1 MAPRLLNLRS
11 MPSSASREEAPTGGG
26 RCGEGPGPWG
36 HPEPGEDGGLCGEH
50 VSPKTWGRAPSPFAI
65 GSGAHRCLS
74 HAGTW
79 PPLFVATDNN
89 NKHRGNTCLR
99 RET

>member
-1 MAPRLLNLRS
+1 MERDLGLGVTQCL
-11 MPSSASREEAPTGGG
+11 GG
-26 RCGEGPGPWG
+26 
-36 HPEPGEDGGLCGEH
+36 DGGVHREH

-74 HAGTW
+74 QPGMW

-89 NKHRGNTCLR
+89 NNFRGNMCLR